1 MLFIKIKFIF
11 IFLKKSKYEYNDS
24 KYMALFA
31 ILVYFYYNEIFI
43 NILRAYKYSIYF
55 AQSWFWFT
63 VHINKTFWK
72 LKFLIN
78 LIKPIKNKYK
88 IFSKLMT
95 N

>member
-43 NILRAYKYSIYF
+43 NIY
-55 AQSWFWFT
+55 
-63 VHINKTFWK
+63 
-72 LKFLIN
+72 
-78 LIKPIKNKYK
+78 
-88 IFSKLMT
+88 
-95 N
+95 